1 MERRNRKLKIWRNS
15 NGEATWAMTFL
26 LLKAGRINDVK
37 RVLESVDRDILAS
50 LVLQNESIN
59 MHKPQKSLKSYDV
72 HKYNDT
78 FYGQITRI
86 LEATPKFDPL
96 VLMNEPLN
104 KVWLLLRT
112 TGIYRSVEEVN

>member
-1 MERRNRKLKIWRNS
+1 MQRRNHKLKIWRNS

-37 RVLESVDRDILAS
+37 RVLGSVDREILAS

-59 MHKPQKSLKSYDV
+59 IHKPQKSLKTYDIQ
-72 HKYNDT
+72 KYEDT
-78 FYGQITRI
+78 FYGQIIRI

-96 VLMNEPLN
+96 VLIN
-104 KVWLLLRT
+104 
-112 TGIYRSVEEVN
+112 